1 MDENAE
7 SADSAES
14 VDSAESADSGIDME
28 SSLDSISSDLFGK
41 SEESDEEFE
50 ESEEFEAKEAP
61 KDEVKEP
68 EIKVKDAPASWKKE
82 MRESFSALTPDMQD
96 YIEQRESEMRSGLDQ
111 NKDDSTLGRSI
122 RDVMSPYETEMA
134 AANVNSETMVKNL
147 MGAHYKLTT
156 APIAERTE
164 MMNRL
169 AHEYGVQLGPAVKG
183 EQKTVDP
190 QVYELQ
196 KELNGLKYKIGESE
210 KVTRQA
216 TETRVTNEVNEFAEK
231 HEHFDEVSEQ
241 LIAFVNNGDTLES
254 AYEKAV
260 WANPITR
267 QKEMDRV
274 STEKTDADNKAKMEK
289 VRAAKKAKST
299 NVSSRDSGRSPTGF
313 LGSMEDTMRD
323 TLRDIQNRT

>member
-7 SADSAES
+7 SADSTES
-14 VDSAESADSGIDME
+14 VDSEE
-28 SSLDSISSDLFGK
+28 SSIDIESGLDSISSDLFGVSK
-41 SEESDEEFE
+41 NDEDESHETLEETGEEVTE
-50 ESEEFEAKEAP
+50 DTET
-61 KDEVKEP
+61 P
-68 EIKVKDAPASWKKE
+68 EIKTKDAPASWKKE
-82 MRESFSALTPDMQD
+82 MRESFSALTPEMQD

-111 NKDDSTLGRSI
+111 NKDDSMLGRSI
-122 RDVMSPYETEMA
+122 RDVMSPYESELA
-134 AANVNSETMVKNL
+134 AANVNSETMIKNL

-156 APIAERTE
+156 APISERTE

-169 AHEYGVQLGPAVKG
+169 AHEYGVNLGQEPNSD
-183 EQKTVDP
+183 QKQVDP

-210 KVTRQA
+210 KATRQEA
-216 TETRVTNEVNEFAEK
+216 ETRVTNEVNDFAGKNEY
-231 HEHFDEVSEQ
+231 FDEVSDQ

-260 WANPITR
+260 WANPVTR
-267 QKEMDRV
+267 QKEMDRIGK
-274 STEKTDADNKAKMEK
+274 EKSDTVMNAKMEK

-299 NVSSRDSGRSPTGF
+299 NVSSRDSSRSPTGF

-323 TLRDIQNRT
+323 TMRDIQNRT